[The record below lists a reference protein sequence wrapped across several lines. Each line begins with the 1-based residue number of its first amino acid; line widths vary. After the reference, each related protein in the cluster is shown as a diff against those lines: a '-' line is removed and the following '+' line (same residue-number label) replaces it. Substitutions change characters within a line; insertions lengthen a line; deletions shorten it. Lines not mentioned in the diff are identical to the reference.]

1 MHAPANNWAE
11 LDKTLREFS
20 ASGVIEITE
29 NGEWLAELA
38 GLQFEVHVQGKNP
51 LIHLWSDERN
61 LTRRLVRVKSQDEN
75 RIVLEVQRFGK
86 SKPGRLEFVRRES
99 ARAPSLVTREQFRE
113 RFERILSDRFP
124 DAVVESLT
132 SSRDLK
138 RSFSGLYVRGTMR
151 EGSVGWALIA
161 AGPSEADSVED
172 MLAFGI
178 LWLEWCRDH
187 SDKRA
192 VAGLRLFVPE
202 GTSRPLR
209 ERSLGLS
216 SAAKTEIFEMRE
228 PDSVMERFDP
238 ADAGNLQSYLGPRS
252 ETETAIAVAS
262 DAVQRIRAMLPAN
275 PQGAITLRVPAGT
288 GEGAFCF
295 YGMEFARRTRDGI
308 VFGLGKSFERLKPE
322 NESRLRKL
330 IEDLDLHR
338 SPLATDTN
346 HRLFRAAPERWL
358 ESVILTDP
366 TRLDAMLDPNHFYSQ
381 VPALAGGDR
390 GVLDLLGITRQGRL
404 VVIELKASEDIQ
416 MPLQAVDY
424 WLRVRRHQRDKD
436 FQRFGYF
443 SGIDI
448 DPRPPLVWLVA
459 PAFRFHSATEILKKY
474 LSPELQITRIGL
486 NENWRRGIK
495 VMLRQ

>member
-1 MHAPANNWAE
+1 VHAPSDNWAE

-38 GLQFEVHVQGKNP
+38 GLQFEVHLQGKNP

-61 LTRRLVRVKSQDEN
+61 LTRRLVRVKSRDEN

-86 SKPGRLEFVRRES
+86 SKPARLEFVRRDN
-99 ARAPSLVTREQFRE
+99 ARAPSRITREQFRE
-113 RFERILSDRFP
+113 RFERILADKFP
-124 DAVVESLT
+124 DSAVDSLT
-132 SSRDLK
+132 SWPDLEH
-138 RSFSGLYVRGTMR
+138 SFSGLYVRGTMR

-228 PDSVMERFDP
+228 PDSLMQRVDP
-238 ADAGNLQSYLGPRS
+238 EDAGNLRSYLGPRS
-252 ETETAIAVAS
+252 EQETTILTARDTVE
-262 DAVQRIRAMLPAN
+262 RIRAMLPAN
-275 PQGAITLRVPAGT
+275 PGAITLRVPAGT
-288 GEGAFCF
+288 GEVVFCF
-295 YGMEFARRTRDGI
+295 RGMEFARRTREGV
-308 VFGLGKSFERLKPE
+308 VFGLGKSVEKLKTE
-322 NESRLRKL
+322 NESKLRKL
-330 IEDLDLHR
+330 LQELNAHR
-338 SPLATDTN
+338 SPLATDAN
-346 HRLFRAAPERWL
+346 HRLFRGAPERWL
-358 ESVILTDP
+358 ESVVLEDP
-366 TRLDAMLDPNHFYSQ
+366 TRVDAVLNPKYFYSQ
-381 VPALAGGDR
+381 VPALAAGDR
-390 GVLDLLGITRQGRL
+390 EILDLLGITRQGRL

-424 WLRVRRHQRDKD
+424 WLRVRRHQREGD
-436 FQRFGYF
+436 FQRYGYF
-443 SGIDI
+443 TGVEI

-459 PAFRFHSATEILKKY
+459 PAFRFHSATEILLKY
-474 LSPELQITRIGL
+474 LSPEIQTTRIGL
-486 NENWRRGIK
+486 NEKWRHGIR

>member
-1 MHAPANNWAE
+1 LHAALNDWTEFERALSE
-11 LDKTLREFS
+11 LA
-20 ASGVIEITE
+20 ASGSIEVRE
-29 NGEWLAELA
+29 DGEWLAELA
-38 GLQFEVHVQGKNP
+38 GLHCEVHHQGKNP
-51 LIHLWSDERN
+51 LIHLWSEERN
-61 LTRRLVRVKSQDEN
+61 LTRRLLRVKKSEPDC
-75 RIVLEVQRFGK
+75 IVLEVQRFGK
-86 SKPGRLEFVRRES
+86 AKPGRLEFLRRDAS
-99 ARAPSLVTREQFRE
+99 RPAGRVSREQFRA
-113 RFERILSDRFP
+113 RFARILAEKFP
-124 DAVVESLT
+124 DSTVDSLT
-132 SSRDLK
+132 ASPDLEH
-138 RSFSGLYVRGTMR
+138 SFSGLYVRGTMH
-151 EGSVGWALIA
+151 EGSHGWALLA
-161 AGPSEADSVED
+161 AGPGEADSVED

-187 SDKRA
+187 SAKRA
-192 VAGLRLFVPE
+192 IEGLRLFAPE
-202 GTSRPLR
+202 GTSQPLR

-216 SAAKTEIFEMRE
+216 SATKTEIFEMRE

-238 ADAGNLQSYLGPRS
+238 ADAGNLESYLGPRS

-262 DAVQRIRAMLPAN
+262 EAVQRIRTMLPAN
-275 PQGAITLRVPAGT
+275 PQGALTLRVPAGS
-288 GEGAFCF
+288 GEVAFCF

-308 VFGLGKSFERLKPE
+308 VFGLGKSFERLRPE

-330 IEDLDLHR
+330 IRDLDLHR
-338 SPLATDTN
+338 KPLATDTN
-346 HRLFRAAPERWL
+346 HRLFRGAPERWL
-358 ESVILTDP
+358 ESLIFTDP
-366 TRLDAMLDPNHFYSQ
+366 MKLDAVLDPSHFYSQ

-424 WLRVRRHQRDKD
+424 WLRVRRHQRDRD

-443 SGIDI
+443 SGIEI

-459 PAFRFHSATEILKKY
+459 PAFRFHSATEILQKY

-486 NENWRRGIK
+486 NENWRCGIK